1 MKGRQRMNFIRN
13 RKVSFKLWL
22 VLLPTLLMSLGAVAR
37 LSILVNDAHENAKSL
52 YYDIIYQNATL
63 ILNADR
69 DLYQASLA
77 ETELL
82 LAGDSADE
90 ATRKQLLSTY
100 TDNTLQALDR
110 VSTAM
115 DNLHDKKEIYTDFK
129 DSEVQ
134 MSLSELYTQFTDLYT
149 QWVAAYNPETGD
161 GSLES
166 IGNKLQLFE
175 QTRAVLD
182 QITITLD
189 SYGMQADKELR
200 SEVIGEIVKLSAG
213 MIAVIILIAVVAVF
227 IIRYLKNNIEKL
239 TGNMDAL
246 ADNDLSIEAYNANS
260 KDELGALS
268 SSIGKLVMSLRAI
281 ITQVI
286 KTSEQL
292 AIASTSLRTNTNEVT
307 SSMNEIAKT
316 VGEIA
321 EGASTQ
327 AEDAQQLVEEISN
340 LGGAIH
346 RSSESASELSGA
358 SQKIMVASQ
367 SGLESVNQLEEI
379 TTKNQAA
386 FQSIFDI
393 IDTTSIKATRIGEAS
408 ALISDISKK
417 TKLLALNASIEAAS
431 AGEAG
436 KGFAVVADE
445 ISKLSE
451 QSKKSTMVI
460 DEMLNDLMANINA
473 ANSESKNVKDAVK
486 LQTNSVNDTKDKY
499 MSIVGALEN
508 INREIGELDEISG
521 NMEQSR
527 GIVADFG
534 SNVSAISEEYAAS
547 TEETSATTE
556 EVLAAMMNINQVCVE
571 VDTLV
576 LELKGLVDKFKIAE
590 DNIETTKKEAMGKFK
605 KRNKLHK

>member
-1 MKGRQRMNFIRN
+1 MKFIKN
-13 RKVSFKLWL
+13 RKVSFKLWM
-22 VLLPTLLMSLGAVAR
+22 VLLPTLLMALGSMVR
-37 LSILVNDAHENAKSL
+37 LSILVSDANINAKDL
-52 YYDIIYQNATL
+52 YFDTLYKNASL

-77 ETELL
+77 ETELA
-82 LAGDSADE
+82 LAGDLADQD
-90 ATRKQLLSTY
+90 TKQSLLDTY
-100 TDNTLQALDR
+100 TENVGQALER
-110 VSTAM
+110 VDTAM
-115 DNLHDKKEIYTDFK
+115 NNLSSDG
-129 DSEVQ
+129 
-134 MSLSELYTQFTDLYT
+134 DLYT
-149 QWVAAYNPETGD
+149 KFKAKDKEMTLSEFHDQFKDLYDQWIKAYDPKTGD
-161 GSLES
+161 GTAQSMSNQL
-166 IGNKLQLFE
+166 ILFE
-175 QTRAVLD
+175 QVRAVLNEMTETLD
-182 QITITLD
+182 EYSTHADENLRADVVNEIIKLTLGIMVVIVLITLAAI
-189 SYGMQADKELR
+189 Y
-200 SEVIGEIVKLSAG
+200 
-213 MIAVIILIAVVAVF
+213 
-227 IIRYLKNNIEKL
+227 IIRYLRNNIEKL
-239 TGNMDAL
+239 TGNMNSL
-246 ADNDLSIEAYNANS
+246 AENDLSFDAHDADS

-292 AIASTSLRTNTNEVT
+292 AVASNSLRNNATEVT

-321 EGASTQ
+321 EGASNQ

-340 LGGAIH
+340 LGSAIN
-346 RSSESASELSGA
+346 RSSDSANELSGA

-367 SGLESVNQLEEI
+367 SGLDSVNRLEEI
-379 TTKNQAA
+379 TIKNQAA
-386 FQSIFDI
+386 FESIFNI
-393 IDTTSIKATRIGEAS
+393 IDTTSIKASRIGEAT
-408 ALISDISKK
+408 AIISDISKK

-436 KGFAVVADE
+436 KGFAVVAEE

-460 DEMLNDLMANINA
+460 DEMLNELTANINTA
-473 ANSESKNVKDAVK
+473 SSESKNVKDAVK

-499 MSIVGALEN
+499 MAIVNSLEN
-508 INREIGELDEISG
+508 INLEIGALDVISR

-556 EVLAAMMNINQVCVE
+556 EVLAAMTSINQVCVE

-576 LELKGLVDKFKIAE
+576 LELKGLVDKFKVTE
-590 DNIETTKKEAMGKFK
+590 DRIGQKKEETIGKLKNK
-605 KRNKLHK
+605 KKIHK